1 MAKNKT
7 DGKPHPSEEEI
18 KDTVESVSDTDD
30 TDTDSTV
37 EDSKENSGDT
47 ESSKDTEKS
56 ELDKA
61 KEQIA
66 ALSDKIIRNAAEFD
80 NYKKRTAREKE
91 DFYKSAVCETVAP
104 LLPVLDNL
112 DRAVA
117 AAEDSGESGSV
128 LDGVKMVKK
137 QFEDALKSI
146 GVEPIEAVGGQ
157 FDPEKHNA
165 VMTADSDEDENT
177 VLEEFQ
183 KGYIYRDKVVRHSMV
198 KVSN

>member
-7 DGKPHPSEEEI
+7 NGKTAPSEEEI
-18 KDTVESVSDTDD
+18 KDAVE
-30 TDTDSTV
+30 TV
-37 EDSKENSGDT
+37 EDTEDTTAVENPKNAD
-47 ESSKDTEKS
+47 ESEDSKDSDKS

-61 KEQIA
+61 NEQIA
-66 ALSDKIIRNAAEFD
+66 ALSDKLIRNAAEFD

-112 DRAVA
+112 ERAVA

-146 GVEPIEAVGGQ
+146 GVEPIEAVGER